1 MNTFRRPLFVLLAGY
16 LLLIGGTAAAQDS
29 VPGKDPFNGR
39 LFPPNVILEHQ
50 QALDISE
57 QQLAAIRAAVIE
69 VQGKVAE
76 HQWDLREA
84 YQRVMT
90 ELERSPIDEEQ
101 VLANIDQALLAENRV
116 KKTQVAMLIKLR
128 NLLTDEQVDY
138 LRSVRRD

>member
-29 VPGKDPFNGR
+29 EPGKDPFNGR

-116 KKTQVAMLIKLR
+116 KKTQVEMLIKLR